1 MAKKDIIETYGKS
14 FNDTPKGKELS
25 GIIAKIESEIRMEE
39 KIHKEESKKA
49 VWSECNFC
57 VC

>member
-49 VWSECNFC
+49 LALVDPSW
-57 VC
+57 